1 VQLVR
6 AHTGAVVQQHVTSL
20 ISETLSHFG
29 RHITIGVSGGSMV
42 KLVANALI
50 AAKRAK

>member
-1 VQLVR
+1 MQLVR

-20 ISETLSHFG
+20 VGEALSRVG
-29 RHITIGVSGGSMV
+29 RHVTIGVSGGSMI

-50 AAKRAK
+50 AAKRNK